1 MSDRA
6 LRILSLAG
14 VAIASLVLAILIALL
29 SIRFFPGDEAP
40 RAGGDNPPIRE
51 APLGGP
57 YSLVSETGETVTQ
70 ASFAG
75 DYTLMYFG
83 FTFCPDICPTELQVM
98 STAYDMLPA
107 DVAAAVQPMFI
118 TIDPNRDTVEAVRE
132 YTALFHEELIGLTGS
147 AEQIAAVAREFRVFY
162 QAVGQDEDPDYYTV
176 DHSSFIYLQ
185 GPDNE
190 NVAVF
195 PYGTPPETI
204 AETIEDA
211 VAGNPA

>member
-6 LRILSLAG
+6 LRLLSLAG
-14 VAIASLVLAILIALL
+14 IAIASLVLAILIALL
-29 SIRFFPGDEAP
+29 SIRFFPGD
-40 RAGGDNPPIRE
+40 RDDRVGGDNPPIRE

-57 YSLVSETGETVTQ
+57 YTLVSESGQTVTQ
-70 ASFAG
+70 ADFAG
-75 DYTLMYFG
+75 DYTLIYFG

-107 DVAAAVQPMFI
+107 DVAAQVQPMFI
-118 TIDPNRDTVEAVRE
+118 TIDPNRDTVDAVRE
-132 YTALFHEELIGLTGS
+132 YTALFHDDLLGLTGS
-147 AEQIAAVAREFRVFY
+147 EEQVAAVAREFRVFR
-162 QAVGQDEDPDYYTV
+162 QAIGQDEDPDYYTV

-185 GPDNE
+185 GPENA

-195 PYGTPPETI
+195 PFGTPPEVI
-204 AETIEDA
+204 ADTVVEA